1 MVILDEIGRGTS
13 TFDGLSIAWAVLEY
27 FATKIRSRTMFA
39 THYHELTELEGIL
52 PGVKNYKITVKEVM
66 NSIIFLR
73 KIMRGGANRSFG
85 IEVAALAGVK
95 QEIIERAKQISIAL
109 EKNDSTKK
117 FIIDNVDTEET
128 KEKDVNYTQIVGIL
142 KDLDINKMTPISAF
156 ETLCDLVERVK
167 K

>member
-1 MVILDEIGRGTS
+1 MLCLITSALSSISMPMVLIFNMKVKTLFS
-13 TFDGLSIAWAVLEY
+13 
-27 FATKIRSRTMFA
+27 
-39 THYHELTELEGIL
+39 THYHELTELENFIE
-52 PGVKNYKITVKEVM
+52 GVKNYKIAVKELNGNIV
-66 NSIIFLR
+66 FLR
-73 KIMRGGANRSFG
+73 KIVRGSTSKSFG

-156 ETLCDLVERVK
+156 ETLCDLVARVK